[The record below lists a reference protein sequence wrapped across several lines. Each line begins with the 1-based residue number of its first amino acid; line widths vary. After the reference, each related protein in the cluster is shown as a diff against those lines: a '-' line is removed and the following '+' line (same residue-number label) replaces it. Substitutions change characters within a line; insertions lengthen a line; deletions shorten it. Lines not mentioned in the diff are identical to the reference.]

1 MMVIISLLLI
11 YFLFV
16 TVPVA
21 VKNLKSCQIGSLSRR
36 DSLLQLAAPTLGV
49 GVRVPSLTTYLEF
62 SLQVL
67 YTCSLQSG
75 RVGVETRRAHTP

>member
-11 YFLFV
+11 FFLFV

-21 VKNLKSCQIGSLSRR
+21 VKNLKSCRSLSRR

-67 YTCSLQSG
+67 YTCSLKSG
-75 RVGVETRRAHTP
+75 RVGVGTRRAHTP